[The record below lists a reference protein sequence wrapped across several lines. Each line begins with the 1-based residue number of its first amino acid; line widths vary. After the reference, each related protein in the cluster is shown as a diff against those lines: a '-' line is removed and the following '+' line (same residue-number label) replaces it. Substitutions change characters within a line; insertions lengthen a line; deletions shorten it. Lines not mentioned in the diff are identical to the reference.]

1 MRAQTRPLTN
11 PCMPCVVA
19 DIAPLAQFNAA
30 ALESAVVGRLDAAGL
45 AAALA
50 ELGGSGSDAADGAGD
65 DEGSVHLAE
74 PDFSEEEL
82 AWGRK
87 EAKSRLSADDFRAWR
102 KASKRA
108 SKQKAAAT

>member
-1 MRAQTRPLTN
+1 MQRLLPVARERAED
-11 PCMPCVVA
+11 VEK
-19 DIAPLAQFNAA
+19 LARAAA
-30 ALESAVVGRLDAAGL
+30 ALESAVVGRLDAEGL

-50 ELGGSGSDAADGAGD
+50 ELGGSGIDAADGAGD
-65 DEGSVHLAE
+65 DEGTVHVAE